1 MRSGN
6 LRDTSDG
13 AGEGRLV
20 AVVVVASS
28 FVNWLSGNWIIR
40 ASSFMMLCTNW
51 IASIDHKV
59 PISTHF

>member
-28 FVNWLSGNWIIR
+28 FVNWLSGNWIIP
-40 ASSFMMLCTNW
+40 ASFYDVMHEL
-51 IASIDHKV
+51 DRLH
-59 PISTHF
+59 